1 MAHRPIANPSSRLV
15 PHQWPWHTLSPE
27 ELLTGPEY
35 VPDSSECTYF
45 TAFLTTWKCSLL
57 PYIIKELFQWFSIF
71 AWIKITCN
79 AFFFKCWFLGYIYK
93 DSVLVVMGQAHKSA
107 FFFKQ
112 GAECTGQKNAQEC
125 SPDDYHNKKS
135 PSYTNLRC
143 FSCSMSFSTFI
154 RSPRLLGESKWS
166 MFLKEP
172 NSVTE

>member
-1 MAHRPIANPSSRLV
+1 MALTYPLSWRIAY
-15 PHQWPWHTLSPE
+15 WPWICSRFFWMHILYSLSHHLKMFSPTIHYKRIIPVI
-27 ELLTGPEY
+27 LNICLNKNHLQ
-35 VPDSSECTYF
+35 CF
-45 TAFLTTWKCSLL
+45 FL
-57 PYIIKELFQWFSIF
+57 
-71 AWIKITCN
+71 
-79 AFFFKCWFLGYIYK
+79 KCWFLGYIYK

-112 GAECTGQKNAQEC
+112 GAECPGQKNAQEC
-125 SPDDYHNKKS
+125 SPDDYHNKKR

-172 NSVTE
+172 NSVTK